1 MIRVT
6 RLNGSSFYVN
16 AILIELIE
24 ETPDTIL
31 TLTTGKKII
40 VLEKAHDVVS
50 LVKNYMSAVGSMQ
63 LSVKSG
69 DLDEQEEHQP

>member
-16 AILIELIE
+16 AILIESIE

-40 VLEKAHDVVS
+40 VLEKADDVVS
-50 LVKNYMSAVGSMQ
+50 LVKNYMNAVGSLQ
-63 LSVKSG
+63 LSVKSA
-69 DLDEQEEHQP
+69 DLDEQEEH